1 MVWIAS
7 SFLLAMT
14 KTQLTKTDAADVG
27 ELRVDCR
34 HTAGE
39 CPLLLPRTHRERF
52 QKRGLCRQLQRRAG
66 EVGQE
71 RLVIRSFCRVDDFP
85 TPLTVSP
92 DRVDYGETI
101 GAKKTKRLAPLRF
114 RCFHNGIILIVN
126 CFIFVL
132 QKYKLFVPY
141 KKKTNNFVFLTPN
154 KTDSHEEDIRT

>member
-1 MVWIAS
+1 MSKIKHRPDKDLRFSIEVMVWIAS

-34 HTAGE
+34 HTAGG
-39 CPLLLPRTHRERF
+39 CPLILPRTHRERF
-52 QKRGLCRQLQRRAG
+52 QKQGLCRQLQRRAG

-71 RLVIRSFCRVDDFP
+71 RLAVRSFCRVDDFP

-101 GAKKTKRLAPLRF
+101 GAKKRSDLR
-114 RCFHNGIILIVN
+114 RS
-126 CFIFVL
+126 VL
-132 QKYKLFVPY
+132 D
-141 KKKTNNFVFLTPN
+141 VFT
-154 KTDSHEEDIRT
+154 TE